1 MGQRYLI
8 EENAWYDQSQ
18 IDAWQENFPMA
29 EFGYM
34 RFDWRRYKSNWRILH
49 IDGFEPGYGSR
60 TISFRCSQRAVL
72 GGFSDKTAQ
81 EKVAEL

>member
-1 MGQRYLI
+1 MSKTYVMGRAALFNRAILNPTLSDGTYLWHLY
-8 EENAWYDQSQ
+8 E
-18 IDAWQENFPMA
+18 
-29 EFGYM
+29 
-34 RFDWRRYKSNWRILH
+34 SNWRVLH

-60 TISFRCSQRAVL
+60 TIRFRWSQRAVL

>member
-1 MGQRYLI
+1 MSDFYSTYVMGK
-8 EENAWYDQSQ
+8 
-18 IDAWQENFPMA
+18 DALHAMSLPECSKNNWHCYE
-29 EFGYM
+29 
-34 RFDWRRYKSNWRILH
+34 SNWRILH

-60 TISFRCSQRAVL
+60 TIRFRWSQRAVL